1 MKFFCEYCGNR
12 IDSNID
18 SKCPHC
24 GASYK
29 KNETFKKLEEEHKL
43 QMQKEKENTHKTVRT
58 FTKIFG
64 LSFLIPALVSIVIF
78 FTIITLIVG
87 VVKSQK
93 GNNSFF
99 DFSLETE
106 ENVTVGID
114 EYGETSEYKVKVT
127 SYEKE
132 EDIFNQ
138 LDSGYEYIK
147 FYLVVENKTNKE
159 IRREDTNCIVDGIA
173 QTNYSIPGHSTIPLI
188 INKKLT
194 VKGETT
200 FVVPT
205 DATSY
210 DIKYGDYVTI
220 HIEK

>member
-43 QMQKEKENTHKTVRT
+43 QMQKNKEDVHKTVRT

-64 LSFLIPALVSIVIF
+64 LSFLMPSLVGIVIF
-78 FTIITLIVG
+78 ITIIMLIMSF
-87 VVKSQK
+87 VKFQT

-99 DFSLETE
+99 DSIVKSEK
-106 ENVTVGID
+106 NVTVGIN

-132 EDIFNQ
+132 EDIFNN

-147 FYLVVENKTNKE
+147 FYLVLENKTNEE
-159 IRREDTNCIVDGIA
+159 IYREDTNCIVNGIA
-173 QTNYSIPGHSTIPLI
+173 QTNYSIPGHSTIPLV

-194 VKGETT
+194 VKGEST
-200 FVVPT
+200 FAVPK

-210 DIKYGDYVTI
+210 DIRYGDYVTI